1 METQAVTP
9 YSPTTVYGQ
18 LSSPFIVKSVSINA
32 HTANEAVVEDVGTFS
47 RDYFTEGSARFKY
60 AASYSPS
67 SIASIQSENGIH
79 SFSASSGSG
88 DIVKTALNSG
98 YSANEAITVS
108 NAKAAYSRS
117 AVATRNPVS
126 ALRGCKYN
134 IS

>member
-1 METQAVTP
+1 MDTEAVTP

-18 LSSPFIVKSVSINA
+18 LSSPFLVKSVSINA
-32 HTANEAVVEDVGTFS
+32 HTSDEAVVDDVQTFS
-47 RDYFTEGSARFKY
+47 RDYFTDGSARFKY

-67 SIASIQSENGIH
+67 SIASIQNAGGIH

-98 YSANEAITVS
+98 YSANEAITIS

-117 AVATRNPVS
+117 AVGTRNPVGV
-126 ALRGCKYN
+126 LRGCKYN